1 LILEIDIELSP
12 QSVQPSDEKMLNRIY
27 QPLGEEYYH
36 DILKQ
41 NLAILTRGE
50 HDVYQVQEIL
60 ESFNSIVARILIQ
73 ACYVYLFEDG
83 DFELCK
89 VIVEEE

>member
-1 LILEIDIELSP
+1 MILEIDIELSP
-12 QSVQPSDEKMLNRIY
+12 QSVQPSDEEMLNRIY
-27 QPLGEEYYH
+27 QPLGEEYYD
-36 DILKQ
+36 DILEQ
-41 NLAILTRGE
+41 NLAILTRRE

>member
-27 QPLGEEYYH
+27 QPLGEEYYD

-60 ESFNSIVARILIQ
+60 ESFNSIVACILIQ